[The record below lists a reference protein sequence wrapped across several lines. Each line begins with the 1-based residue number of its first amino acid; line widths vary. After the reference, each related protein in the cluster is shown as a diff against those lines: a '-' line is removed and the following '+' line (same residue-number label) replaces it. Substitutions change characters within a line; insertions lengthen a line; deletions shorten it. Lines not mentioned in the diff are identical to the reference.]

1 MKKQFLVIGVLLL
14 VCSMAM
20 CVNQTQIPDN
30 FIQSY
35 GKIET
40 TQKEIE
46 TIYLAYENQVDK
58 RIEYVQNNESN
69 ASVDSKHLLSLL
81 ESEML
86 LINQLEQKSA
96 AYSTQINELFNA
108 SKDIKNEDT
117 KSKVNDLVLM
127 LRNSQQYLSRGALD
141 LKEGTQFTGE
151 AVYYYATGADITD
164 PLIQQEIQG
173 LNLNARTSFDAAV
186 QDLSYYYN
194 LTKDSNALYQEL
206 IK

>member
-1 MKKQFLVIGVLLL
+1 MKKQFLVIGALFL

-20 CVNQTQIPDN
+20 CVSQTQIPDN

-46 TIYLAYENQVDK
+46 TIYFAYENQVDK
-58 RIEYVQNNESN
+58 RIEYVKNNESN

-86 LINQLEQKSA
+86 LIDELDQKSA
-96 AYSTQINELFNA
+96 TYSKQINDLFNE
-108 SKDIKNEDT
+108 SKSITNTEAKNKANE
-117 KSKVNDLVLM
+117 LVIT
-127 LRNSQQYLSRGALD
+127 LRNSQQYLSGGVLSLR
-141 LKEGTQFTGE
+141 EGTQSTGE
-151 AVYYYATGADITD
+151 AIYYYATGADLTD
-164 PLIQQEIQG
+164 PLIQQEIRA
-173 LNLNARTSFDAAV
+173 LNLNAKTLFDEAFTK
-186 QDLSYYYN
+186 LNLYYT
-194 LTKDSNALYQEL
+194 LTTESNTLYQEL

>member
-1 MKKQFLVIGVLLL
+1 MKKQFLVIGALFL

-20 CVNQTQIPDN
+20 CVSQTQIPDN

-46 TIYLAYENQVDK
+46 TIYFAYENQVDK
-58 RIEYVQNNESN
+58 RIEYVKNNESN

-86 LINQLEQKSA
+86 LIDELDQKSA
-96 AYSTQINELFNA
+96 TYSKQINDLFNE
-108 SKDIKNEDT
+108 SKSITNTEAKNKANE
-117 KSKVNDLVLM
+117 LVIT
-127 LRNSQQYLSRGALD
+127 LRNSQQYLSGGVLSLR
-141 LKEGTQFTGE
+141 EGTQSTGE
-151 AVYYYATGADITD
+151 AIYYYATGADLTD
-164 PLIQQEIQG
+164 PLIQQEIRA
-173 LNLNARTSFDAAV
+173 LNLNAKTLFDEAFTK
-186 QDLSYYYN
+186 LNLYYT
-194 LTKDSNALYQEL
+194 LTTESNTLYQEI